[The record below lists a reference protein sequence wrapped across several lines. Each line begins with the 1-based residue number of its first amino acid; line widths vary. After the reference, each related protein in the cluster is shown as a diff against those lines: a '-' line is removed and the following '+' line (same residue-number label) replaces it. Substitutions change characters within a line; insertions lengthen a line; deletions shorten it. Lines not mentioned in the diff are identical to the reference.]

1 MKFSLDYYISLLMAN
16 YKRITIWILILLVL
30 YFFIHFY
37 LKRRV
42 DRIKRRNIRN
52 VPANIWFYSQLVNFE
67 LGIDKVNS
75 DILMKSFFEYLQRKY
90 LISDDELKNKT
101 IFKLVNENEKN
112 EDYIELYGNIYHKI
126 ENLKQN
132 SQESIILYI
141 KSIKKYFNQ
150 DDLSEWIERQ
160 KYNDC
165 NDC

>member
-16 YKRITIWILILLVL
+16 YKRITIWILILLIL

-37 LKRRV
+37 LKRRIA
-42 DRIKRRNIRN
+42 RIKRRGIRSI
-52 VPANIWFYSQLVNFE
+52 PANIWFYSQLVNFE

-75 DILMKSFFEYLQRKY
+75 DILMNNFFEYLQRKY
-90 LISDDELKNKT
+90 LISDDELKDKT

-112 EDYIELYGNIYHKI
+112 EDYIELYGDIYHKI

-132 SQESIILYI
+132 DQENIILYI

-150 DDLSEWIERQ
+150 DDLSEWIEKQ

-165 NDC
+165 NNC

>member
-16 YKRITIWILILLVL
+16 YKRITIWILILLIL

-37 LKRRV
+37 LKRRIA
-42 DRIKRRNIRN
+42 RIKRRGIRSI
-52 VPANIWFYSQLVNFE
+52 PANIWFYSQLVNFE

-75 DILMKSFFEYLQRKY
+75 DILMNNFFEYLQRKY
-90 LISDDELKNKT
+90 LISDDELKDKT

-112 EDYIELYGNIYHKI
+112 EDYIELYGDIYHKI

-132 SQESIILYI
+132 DQENIILYI
-141 KSIKKYFNQ
+141 RSIKKYFNQ
-150 DDLSEWIERQ
+150 DDLSEWIEKQ

-165 NDC
+165 NNC

>member
-1 MKFSLDYYISLLMAN
+1 
-16 YKRITIWILILLVL
+16 
-30 YFFIHFY
+30 
-37 LKRRV
+37 
-42 DRIKRRNIRN
+42 
-52 VPANIWFYSQLVNFE
+52 
-67 LGIDKVNS
+67 
-75 DILMKSFFEYLQRKY
+75 MKSFFEYLQRKY
-90 LISDDELKNKT
+90 IISDDELKNKT

-126 ENLKQN
+126 QNLKQN

-165 NDC
+165 NYC